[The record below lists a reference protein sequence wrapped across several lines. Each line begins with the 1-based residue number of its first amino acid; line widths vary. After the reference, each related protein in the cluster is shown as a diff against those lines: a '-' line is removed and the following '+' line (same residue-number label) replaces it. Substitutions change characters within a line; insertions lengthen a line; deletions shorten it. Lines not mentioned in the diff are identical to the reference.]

1 MNRMYLDDREI
12 YPVDPLTVI
21 PEEPE
26 PEPLPRRRDFALIV
40 GAAAVLAIVLLLLV
54 GGTRV

>member
-1 MNRMYLDDREI
+1 MN
-12 YPVDPLTVI
+12 PDPLHVSD
-21 PEEPE
+21 PVEFEWEEPAE
-26 PEPLPRRRDFALIV
+26 LPRRRDFALIV